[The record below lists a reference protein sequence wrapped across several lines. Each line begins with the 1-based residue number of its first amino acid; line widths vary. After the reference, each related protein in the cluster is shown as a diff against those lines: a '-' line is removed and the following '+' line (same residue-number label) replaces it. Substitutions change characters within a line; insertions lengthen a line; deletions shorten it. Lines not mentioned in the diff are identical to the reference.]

1 MISQESIKQLATRY
15 RTSELNVIREY
26 FQHVFLAEL
35 YKLPGAGKL
44 LFKGGTALRIVYGS
58 PRFSEDLD
66 FSLFGIY
73 AHEQKKYVEDLF
85 NAVLVT
91 IERGGI
97 HVVIHSKSDA
107 TSGGYWG
114 AANFQLYDYQPVEV
128 AINISSRNGREVHGE
143 VETIANDFIPTY
155 NLLHLPKEELVDE
168 KIFGA
173 LLERQKER
181 DFYDLYF
188 MLRKGMLSSEQ
199 KNRLATVKEQIL
211 AGAQTKDFRRE
222 LGVFLPADL
231 QAIIG
236 DFQRALRDELNRQTS
251 EVLS

>member
-15 RTSELNVIREY
+15 RTNELNVMREY

-35 YKLPGAGKL
+35 YKLPGAGKI
-44 LFKGGTALRIVYGS
+44 LFKGGTALRIIYGS

-66 FSLFGIY
+66 FSLFGVY
-73 AHEQKKYVEDLF
+73 AHEQKRYVEDLF
-85 NAVLVT
+85 TEVLATV
-91 IERGGI
+91 ERGGI
-97 HVVIHSKSDA
+97 RVVIHGKSDA
-107 TSGGYWG
+107 THGGYWG
-114 AANFQLYDYQPVEV
+114 AANFRLYDYQPVEV
-128 AINISSRNGREVHGE
+128 AINISSRNGREVRGE

-168 KIFGA
+168 KVFGA
-173 LLERQKER
+173 LLERHKER

-188 MLRKGMLSSEQ
+188 MLRKSMLSSEQ
-199 KNRLATVKEQIL
+199 KHRLAGVKEQIL
-211 AGAQTKDFRRE
+211 ASAKEKDFRSE

-231 QAIIG
+231 QPIIS

-251 EVLS
+251 EAI

>member
-1 MISQESIKQLATRY
+1 MISQESIKQLATHY

-44 LFKGGTALRIVYGS
+44 LFKGGTALRVVYGS

-85 NAVLVT
+85 ATVLAT

-97 HVVIHSKSDA
+97 HIVIDGKSDA
-107 TSGGYWG
+107 TDGGYWG
-114 AANFQLYDYQPVEV
+114 AATFHLYDYPPIVV

-168 KIFGA
+168 KVFGA

-199 KNRLATVKEQIL
+199 KHRLVAVKEQIL
-211 AGAQTKDFRRE
+211 VGAQEKDFRRE

-231 QAIIG
+231 QPIIS

-251 EVLS
+251 EII

>member
-1 MISQESIKQLATRY
+1 MISPESTKQLATRY
-15 RTSELNVIREY
+15 RTSESNVIREY

-85 NAVLVT
+85 NAVLAT

-97 HVVIHSKSDA
+97 HVIIDGKSDA

-114 AANFQLYDYQPVEV
+114 AATFHLYDHPSIAV
-128 AINISSRNGREVHGE
+128 AINISSRNGREVREE

-168 KIFGA
+168 KVFGA
-173 LLERQKER
+173 LLERKKER

-188 MLRKGMLSSEQ
+188 MLRKGMLSSGQ
-199 KNRLATVKEQIL
+199 KYRLAGVKEQIL
-211 AGAQTKDFRRE
+211 ASAGEKDFRSE

-231 QAIIG
+231 QPIIG

-251 EVLS
+251 EVI

>member
-1 MISQESIKQLATRY
+1 MISQESIKQLVARY

-26 FQHVFLAEL
+26 FQHVFLSEL

-66 FSLFGIY
+66 FSLFRVY
-73 AHEQKKYVEDLF
+73 AHDLEKYVEDLF
-85 NAVLVT
+85 ATVLAT
-91 IERGGI
+91 IEMSGI
-97 HVVIHSKSDA
+97 RVVIDHKSDA

-114 AANFQLYDYQPVEV
+114 AATFSAYDYPVVNV
-128 AINISSRNGREVHGE
+128 AINISSRSGREINGE

-155 NLLHLPKEELVDE
+155 TLLHLPKEELVEE
-168 KIFGA
+168 KVFGA
-173 LLERQKER
+173 LLERKKER

-188 MLRKGMLSSEQ
+188 MLRKNMLSPEQ
-199 KNRLATVKEQIL
+199 KKRLGGVKEKIL
-211 AGAQTKDFRRE
+211 TYMEEKDFKNE
-222 LGVFLPADL
+222 LGVFLPAD
-231 QAIIG
+231 QQIIIS

-251 EVLS
+251 

>member
-15 RTSELNVIREY
+15 RTNEFNVIREY

-35 YKLPGAGKL
+35 YKLSGAGKL

-66 FSLFGIY
+66 FSLFGVF

-85 NAVLVT
+85 ADVLAT

-97 HVVIHSKSDA
+97 HVVIDGKSDA
-107 TSGGYWG
+107 TTGGYRG
-114 AANFQLYDYQPVEV
+114 AATFHVYDYPPVAV
-128 AINISSRNGREVHGE
+128 AINISSRNGREVRGE
-143 VETIANDFIPTY
+143 IETIANDFIPTY

-168 KIFGA
+168 KVFGA

-188 MLRKGMLSSEQ
+188 MLRKNMLSPEQ
-199 KNRLATVKEQIL
+199 KKRLASVKEKIL
-211 AGAQTKDFRRE
+211 MYEEAKDFKNE
-222 LGVFLPADL
+222 LGVFLPADQ
-231 QAIIG
+231 QAIIS

-251 EVLS
+251 ETV